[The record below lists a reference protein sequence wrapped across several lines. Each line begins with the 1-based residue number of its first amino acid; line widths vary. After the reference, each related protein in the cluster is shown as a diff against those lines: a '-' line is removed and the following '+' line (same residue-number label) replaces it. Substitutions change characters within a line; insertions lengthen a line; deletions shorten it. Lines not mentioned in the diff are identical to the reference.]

1 MEFLKQYLLSW
12 YITIGTWTDKNPSVF
27 FVLKKTIFMVGNYF
41 WTGNFNFDTDFASL
55 NTSLDATPQSNDSN
69 NDTSDT
75 ETKEFAKEYVIIDN
89 KEIPIEEYYKMERK
103 KIHDFVKF
111 IVNKNVS
118 QTDVDAFTQEQEAK
132 LKEAFEK
139 KFIKNYFKDD
149 NLTKSMN
156 LLNEWEKKIKKKQ

>member
-1 MEFLKQYLLSW
+1 
-12 YITIGTWTDKNPSVF
+12 
-27 FVLKKTIFMVGNYF
+27 
-41 WTGNFNFDTDFASL
+41 
-55 NTSLDATPQSNDSN
+55 
-69 NDTSDT
+69 
-75 ETKEFAKEYVIIDN
+75 
-89 KEIPIEEYYKMERK
+89 MERK

-156 LLNEWEKKIKKKQ
+156 LLNE